1 MGGVGAELDPLIG
14 LNNARTPLRSRLLS
28 VPSLRQRYLQHVRT
42 IAEESL
48 DWNKLGPV
56 VEQYRSL
63 IESEVEADTRKLES
77 FAAFKNA
84 LADDSAEARPIE
96 RRSSPS
102 LRAFVEQ
109 RRDYLLNHPEIK
121 KIAP

>member
-1 MGGVGAELDPLIG
+1 M
-14 LNNARTPLRSRLLS
+14 PLRSRLLS

-42 IAEESL
+42 IADESL

-77 FAAFKNA
+77 FGAFQ
-84 LADDSAEARPIE
+84 SAVAGGPTETRPAE
-96 RRSSPS
+96 RRPTPN

-109 RRDYLLNHPEIK
+109 RRNFLLNHPEVK
-121 KIAP
+121 QAAP